1 MTDIEKLFDLQFDAR
16 ANCFNMS
23 CEDCKYDGAEHCR
36 KYHLA
41 DYLIRNGVTFAT
53 DNNDGSKKGCVYC
66 QEDAEGYRR
75 MIGAFAITNP
85 FHGTKWLIET
95 AHCKPRNIYFCP
107 MCGRKLAE
115 PPKEVE

>member
-1 MTDIEKLFDLQFDAR
+1 MNEVKKLARLLRDLDVYVNITSFEEQ
-16 ANCFNMS
+16 
-23 CEDCKYDGAEHCR
+23 AEF
-36 KYHLA
+36 
-41 DYLIRNGVTFAT
+41 LIANGVTFAT
-53 DNNDGSKKGCVYC
+53 DNNDGSKKGCGYC

-85 FHGTKWLIET
+85 FHGAKWFIET

-107 MCGRKLAE
+107 MCGRKLTE